1 MCRSVSKSIS
11 IDKANA
17 WLDAIVCK
25 AIDIGE
31 VITHYVG
38 CEDIDGTTKVMTYT
52 SYDVSDNLT
61 ITVFSDFI
69 AVVYYGK
76 EKTLWRYHLTM
87 S

>member
-1 MCRSVSKSIS
+1 MCRTVSKSIS

-31 VITHYVG
+31 VITHYVSY
-38 CEDIDGTTKVMTYT
+38 EDIDGTIMVKPYT

-76 EKTLWRYHLTM
+76 TKTLWRYHLTK
-87 S
+87 